1 LHSFPHFLSIQI
13 PLWPPQKKTKTLLAF
28 LILQCNVFKMVSHMK
43 SNKDAKTAKNQM
55 KMVFELILWENSNTK
70 SDYPNGMSLKT

>member
-1 LHSFPHFLSIQI
+1 
-13 PLWPPQKKTKTLLAF
+13 
-28 LILQCNVFKMVSHMK
+28 MK